1 MLGNHGAAMWRL
13 HRYYL
18 RELAINAGI
27 TFIVLF
33 AIVVVALVGRGIQRS
48 AGGGLLDAAV
58 ITLFWALDAFPHLLP
73 ISFLLATVMTFARAN
88 QDREIVAMR
97 SSGISPVLPMS
108 AAVLLGLMLA
118 ILGSVAMHYV
128 LPEVHFRKYRV
139 IAEAVRNVVV
149 NMGLGSGGDRIP
161 IPGTDVLM
169 TFATRTGKAGTGEDI
184 VLSDAW
190 VYWPNGRMLDQRI
203 VSPIFH
209 VERVVIPMPDKESAA
224 LRIILHHIRD
234 PMGSLEIDQI
244 TPSFPARAFS
254 EQSRRDER
262 DDDMV
267 SSQLLAEVTRG
278 VHQAPVSAIYT
289 IYRRTCF
296 SLLPL
301 LFAPIG
307 FCIALFTRDRGR
319 AMALMFS
326 MVPLLVFYAGD
337 IFGARFVRVTDCAL
351 FGWLPAALL
360 VVMGL
365 PFCWRELR
373 R

>member
-1 MLGNHGAAMWRL
+1 MWRL

-97 SSGISPVLPMS
+97 SSGISPVLPMC

-224 LRIILHHIRD
+224 LRIILQHIRD

-278 VHQAPVSAIYT
+278 VHQAPVGAIYT

-307 FCIALFTRDRGR
+307 FCIGLFTRERGR

-360 VVMGL
+360 VVLGL

>member
-1 MLGNHGAAMWRL
+1 
-13 HRYYL
+13 
-18 RELAINAGI
+18 
-27 TFIVLF
+27 
-33 AIVVVALVGRGIQRS
+33 
-48 AGGGLLDAAV
+48 
-58 ITLFWALDAFPHLLP
+58 
-73 ISFLLATVMTFARAN
+73 
-88 QDREIVAMR
+88 
-97 SSGISPVLPMS
+97 
-108 AAVLLGLMLA
+108 
-118 ILGSVAMHYV
+118 
-128 LPEVHFRKYRV
+128 
-139 IAEAVRNVVV
+139 
-149 NMGLGSGGDRIP
+149 
-161 IPGTDVLM
+161 
-169 TFATRTGKAGTGEDI
+169 
-184 VLSDAW
+184 
-190 VYWPNGRMLDQRI
+190 MLDQRI

-209 VERVVIPMPDKESAA
+209 VERVVIPVPDKENAA
-224 LRIILHHIRD
+224 LRIILQHIRD

-278 VHQAPVSAIYT
+278 VHQAPVGAIYT

-307 FCIALFTRDRGR
+307 FCIALFTRERGR

-360 VVMGL
+360 VVLGL